1 MTYSK
6 DQIELLNFIGNINA
20 KTKAWIDAGPD
31 RWAGML
37 TCNLTHWASMGIYT
51 VEQFKRHQ
59 LEEDCYYS
67 VAEAFSKSYA
77 RSLNITSMTDEELES
92 LAERASQI
100 IEREAQ
106 EAKEQAE
113 AENKRLD
120 KLASDIGT
128 DRITLDRWMQDA
140 ISYEIYG

>member
-1 MTYSK
+1 MTYSN
-6 DQIELLNFIGNINA
+6 DQIELLKFIGNINA
-20 KTKAWIDAGPD
+20 KTQAWIDAEPN

-37 TCNLTHWASMGIYT
+37 TCNLAHWAGMGIFT
-51 VEQFKRHQ
+51 VDQFKRHQ

-77 RSLNITSMTDEELES
+77 RSLNTSTMTDEELES
-92 LAERASQI
+92 LADRASKI

-113 AENKRLD
+113 AEGKRLD
-120 KLASDIGT
+120 QLASDVGT
-128 DRITLDRWMQDA
+128 DRATLDRWMQDA
-140 ISYEIYG
+140 TSYEIYG